1 MAADAAEPGIYNR
14 CQGSRGFFKN
24 TLIFLAPTEAQHR
37 SGSIESHVRLVKTM
51 LRSSMRRIKKQPL
64 HPFGSIFQLDLI
76 LTKISGL
83 LNSRPIFSSKSGL
96 TTITDV
102 LHPRMSSAKSFDIFE
117 DDLLAKDEVFKNIW
131 QIFVE
136 ELVAGNLS
144 KPGKTSFQ
152 EDPSIKIGSVVMILF
167 PSRNIWKYGKVE
179 EIISRYRYK
188 VQLKHGKNFQGHQV
202 IDRANIIVLFTPKQT
217 MNEAE
222 NV

>member
-1 MAADAAEPGIYNR
+1 
-14 CQGSRGFFKN
+14 
-24 TLIFLAPTEAQHR
+24 
-37 SGSIESHVRLVKTM
+37 M

-76 LTKISGL
+76 LTKIAGL

-102 LHPRMSSAKSFDIFE
+102 LHPRMSSAKNFDIFE

-136 ELVAGNLS
+136 KLVAGNLS
-144 KPGKTSFQ
+144 KPGKASFQ

-179 EIISRYRYK
+179 EIISKYRYK
-188 VQLKHGKNFQGHQV
+188 VQLKHGKNYQGHQV
-202 IDRANIIVLFTPKQT
+202 IDRANIIVLFTPKHI
-217 MNEAE
+217 E
-222 NV
+222 